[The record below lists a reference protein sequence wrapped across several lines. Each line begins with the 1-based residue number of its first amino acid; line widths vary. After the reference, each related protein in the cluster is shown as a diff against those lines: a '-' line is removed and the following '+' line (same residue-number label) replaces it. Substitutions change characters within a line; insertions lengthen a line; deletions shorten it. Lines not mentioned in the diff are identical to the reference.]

1 MALGK
6 TWKKPLVLKSEIFFY
21 NIIFF
26 LTLSTI
32 YIDIQS
38 KADTNFS
45 DSAIAQ

>member
-6 TWKKPLVLKSEIFFY
+6 TKETISPKNQNFFY

-32 YIDIQS
+32 YIVIQS
-38 KADTNFS
+38 EADTNFS
-45 DSAIAQ
+45 DSALAQ